1 MTARNIKGRHAG
13 QRSVVVA
20 VIAATHLFVLV
31 SLATQSTGAAP
42 PSTPAMAL
50 LSFREP
56 APDVAPLLS
65 QVEEPLPASLEPVF
79 VAPEELIEFA
89 EPAASS
95 MVTTM
100 TQPSGPGD
108 CVAADAVQSA
118 LSAAPEVRLALA
130 QVPVGQRSVADAVVI
145 WNVTW
150 TALASA
156 DDAPLASVRNVVTR
170 TLRALPSACVG
181 ASVTGPRFF
190 LIETPGGVMVLTFG
204 SGNWRWQDVA
214 GNV

>member
-1 MTARNIKGRHAG
+1 MKGRDAG
-13 QRSVVVA
+13 QRSVVLA
-20 VIAATHLFVLV
+20 AIAATHIFVLMA
-31 SLATQSTGAAP
+31 LATQSIGAAP

-50 LSFREP
+50 LAFDEP
-56 APDVAPLLS
+56 APDVAQALP
-65 QVEEPLPASLEPVF
+65 QVEVPPPVVLEAVL
-79 VAPEELIEFA
+79 VAPEAPIDIA
-89 EPAASS
+89 EPVASS

-100 TQPSGPGD
+100 TEASSPGD
-108 CVAADAVQSA
+108 CVPADALQSA

-130 QVPVGQRSVADAVVI
+130 QVPVGARSVADAVVI

-170 TLRALPSACVG
+170 TLRALPAACVG

-190 LIETPGGVMVLTFG
+190 LIETPGGMMVLTFG